1 MSEEMNDLCHKLLK
15 EWCPKGFR
23 AKGNAI
29 YQRGGGNEWYVF
41 SLSPNDGGAEEP
53 SSENCILAIFR
64 SGKMDAWTT
73 MGPATIYNIRTVL
86 DLSDPKSTEFLKELI
101 TNLRRKE

>member
-1 MSEEMNDLCHKLLK
+1 
-15 EWCPKGFR
+15 
-23 AKGNAI
+23 
-29 YQRGGGNEWYVF
+29 
-41 SLSPNDGGAEEP
+41 
-53 SSENCILAIFR
+53 
-64 SGKMDAWTT
+64 MDAWTT

>member
-1 MSEEMNDLCHKLLK
+1 MISATSSSRNGAQRDFERREMQYIK
-15 EWCPKGFR
+15 EGVVMNGMCLAFHQMMVVQKNHHQ
-23 AKGNAI
+23 K
-29 YQRGGGNEWYVF
+29 
-41 SLSPNDGGAEEP
+41 
-53 SSENCILAIFR
+53 NCVLAIFR
-64 SGKMDAWTT
+64 SGKMDARTT